1 MQVGVSKRTI
11 ERAMS
16 SLQKKGVFV
25 RVGLK
30 RDRVWKEGNVF
41 CIQLSRQRMLSFGCH
56 RLDFLPSLIAY
67 RCSRTVTVKLAV
79 ILSLMG
85 MVSPL
90 GIIVVTTYKCTSSV
104 PFPILFVRPDR
115 NTYDSLCIRLVPQT
129 CVVSLFLSVHRLGS
143 EDPRPF
149 FAHGFPFSS
158 ISHMYSMGT
167 LRSFQSQ
174 ATQ

>member
-1 MQVGVSKRTI
+1 MY
-11 ERAMS
+11 
-16 SLQKKGVFV
+16 
-25 RVGLK
+25 
-30 RDRVWKEGNVF
+30 F
-41 CIQLSRQRMLSFGCH
+41 CIQLPRQRMLSFGCH

-67 RCSRTVTVKLAV
+67 RCSWTVTVKLAV

-90 GIIVVTTYKCTSSV
+90 GISLSLLCTNVRAAS
-104 PFPILFVRPDR
+104 PFPYSYGRPHR

-129 CVVSLFLSVHRLGS
+129 CVASLFLSVHRLGS
-143 EDPRPF
+143 GDPRPS